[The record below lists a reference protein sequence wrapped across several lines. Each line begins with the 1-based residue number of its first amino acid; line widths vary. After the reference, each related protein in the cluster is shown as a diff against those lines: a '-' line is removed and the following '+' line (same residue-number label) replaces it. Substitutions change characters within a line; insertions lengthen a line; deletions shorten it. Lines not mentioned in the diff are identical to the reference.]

1 MVFACNLLCAS
12 ANAREYEEQVRI
24 GDKMG
29 ALQNVFSPN
38 LSWRTMISSFFSA
51 FDQFRTMTPI
61 DVVDILVVAYIIY
74 RVMKLLKD
82 TSAARLAKG
91 ILILVLIMLFASF
104 LRLTMI
110 SWLLRNALS
119 VGVFA
124 VVVIFQ
130 PELRRLLEQIGK
142 GNLSRMLIP
151 DTDPNVVESMI
162 VATVSACAD
171 MSRTKTG
178 ALIVF
183 ERKERLGEIIATG
196 TRVDAAPSAELIKN
210 IFFKN
215 SPLHDGA
222 MIVRAGRVCAAG
234 CVLPLSG
241 NQGLSRDLGTR
252 HRAAVG
258 MSETADSVLVVVSE
272 ETGAISVAI
281 GGMLKRSRASC
292 SAMNS
297 GTGTKKAVLPPSATS
312 GREVP
317 ASEEEFYQKA
327 RFSAEAPVA
336 GTVYRSVGS
345 CYGY

>member
-1 MVFACNLLCAS
+1 
-12 ANAREYEEQVRI
+12 
-24 GDKMG
+24 
-29 ALQNVFSPN
+29 
-38 LSWRTMISSFFSA
+38 
-51 FDQFRTMTPI
+51 MTPI

-104 LRLTMI
+104 LHLTMI

-241 NQGLSRDLGTR
+241 NQCLSRDLGTR

-281 GGMLKRSRASC
+281 GGMLKRHLSPEILQKMLESELLGDELRSKNEKSRIA
-292 SAMNS
+292 AIRDKWK
-297 GTGTKKAVLPPSATS
+297 GG
-312 GREVP
+312 
-317 ASEEEFYQKA
+317 
-327 RFSAEAPVA
+327 A
-336 GTVYRSVGS
+336 GK
-345 CYGY
+345 

>member
-1 MVFACNLLCAS
+1 
-12 ANAREYEEQVRI
+12 
-24 GDKMG
+24 
-29 ALQNVFSPN
+29 
-38 LSWRTMISSFFSA
+38 
-51 FDQFRTMTPI
+51 MTPI

-104 LRLTMI
+104 LHLTMI

-151 DTDPNVVESMI
+151 DTDPDVVESMI

-171 MSRTKTG
+171 MSKTKTG

-281 GGMLKRSRASC
+281 GGMLKRHLSPEILQKMLESELLGDELRNRNEKSRIA
-292 SAMNS
+292 AIRDKWK
-297 GTGTKKAVLPPSATS
+297 GG
-312 GREVP
+312 
-317 ASEEEFYQKA
+317 
-327 RFSAEAPVA
+327 A
-336 GTVYRSVGS
+336 GK
-345 CYGY
+345 

>member
-1 MVFACNLLCAS
+1 
-12 ANAREYEEQVRI
+12 
-24 GDKMG
+24 
-29 ALQNVFSPN
+29 
-38 LSWRTMISSFFSA
+38 MISSFFSA

-104 LRLTMI
+104 LHLTMI

-151 DTDPNVVESMI
+151 DTDPDVVESMI

-222 MIVRAGRVCAAG
+222 MSSNRKNKT
-234 CVLPLSG
+234 G
-241 NQGLSRDLGTR
+241 N
-252 HRAAVG
+252 RAA
-258 MSETADSVLVVVSE
+258 SPAKSSK
-272 ETGAISVAI
+272 I
-281 GGMLKRSRASC
+281 GRAH
-292 SAMNS
+292 
-297 GTGTKKAVLPPSATS
+297 V
-312 GREVP
+312 
-317 ASEEEFYQKA
+317 
-327 RFSAEAPVA
+327 
-336 GTVYRSVGS
+336 
-345 CYGY
+345 

>member
-1 MVFACNLLCAS
+1 MSTFQTLFS
-12 ANAREYEEQVRI
+12 QDI
-24 GDKMG
+24 GRM
-29 ALQNVFSPN
+29 N
-38 LSWRTMISSFFSA
+38 WRTVLDSFFSA
-51 FDQFRTMTPI
+51 FNQFRTISFI
-61 DVVDILVVAYIIY
+61 DIIDILIVAYIIY

-82 TSAARLAKG
+82 TSAERLIKG
-91 ILILVLIMLFASF
+91 IIILVGIMLLASM
-104 LRLTMI
+104 LHLTMI
-110 SWLLRNALS
+110 SWLLQQALN
-119 VGVFA
+119 VGLFA
-124 VVVIFQ
+124 IVVVFQ

-142 GNLSRMLIP
+142 GNFSRLIVPADAP
-151 DTDPNVVESMI
+151 DEVESMI
-162 VATVSACAD
+162 TATVSACAD

-281 GGMLKRSRASC
+281 GGMLKRHLSPEILQKMLESELLGDELRSKNDKSRIA
-292 SAMNS
+292 AIRDKWK
-297 GTGTKKAVLPPSATS
+297 GG
-312 GREVP
+312 
-317 ASEEEFYQKA
+317 
-327 RFSAEAPVA
+327 A
-336 GTVYRSVGS
+336 GK
-345 CYGY
+345 

>member
-1 MVFACNLLCAS
+1 MA
-12 ANAREYEEQVRI
+12 
-24 GDKMG
+24 
-29 ALQNVFSPN
+29 
-38 LSWRTMISSFFSA
+38 
-51 FDQFRTMTPI
+51 PI

-281 GGMLKRSRASC
+281 GGMLKRHLSPEILQKMLESELLGDELRNRNEKSRIA
-292 SAMNS
+292 AIRDKWK
-297 GTGTKKAVLPPSATS
+297 GG
-312 GREVP
+312 
-317 ASEEEFYQKA
+317 
-327 RFSAEAPVA
+327 A
-336 GTVYRSVGS
+336 GK
-345 CYGY
+345 

>member
-1 MVFACNLLCAS
+1 
-12 ANAREYEEQVRI
+12 
-24 GDKMG
+24 MG

-104 LRLTMI
+104 LHLTMI

-151 DTDPNVVESMI
+151 DTDPDVVESMI

-252 HRAAVG
+252 ARCRLRGDRRDLCRHRRHAQAPSVARDSAEDARERAA
-258 MSETADSVLVVVSE
+258 
-272 ETGAISVAI
+272 
-281 GGMLKRSRASC
+281 RR
-292 SAMNS
+292 
-297 GTGTKKAVLPPSATS
+297 
-312 GREVP
+312 
-317 ASEEEFYQKA
+317 
-327 RFSAEAPVA
+327 
-336 GTVYRSVGS
+336 
-345 CYGY
+345 

>member
-1 MVFACNLLCAS
+1 MAQLAAFWAKLTMLVS
-12 ANAREYEEQVRI
+12 TIR
-24 GDKMG
+24 
-29 ALQNVFSPN
+29 FSD
-38 LSWRTMISSFFSA
+38 I
-51 FDQFRTMTPI
+51 
-61 DVVDILVVAYIIY
+61 VDILIVAYLIY
-74 RVMKLLKD
+74 NVIMLIRK
-82 TSAARLAKG
+82 TNSYRLAQG
-91 ILILVLIMLFASF
+91 VLLILILIALWLSGVLK
-104 LRLTMI
+104 LTMFNRI
-110 SWLLRNALS
+110 LQKTVELGLIAL
-119 VGVFA
+119 VI
-124 VVVIFQ
+124 IFQ

-151 DTDPNVVESMI
+151 DTDPDVVESMI

-252 HRAAVG
+252 HRAGIG
-258 MSETADSVLVVVSE
+258 MSENSDAVVVIVSE
-272 ETGAISVAI
+272 ETGTISVAI
-281 GGMLKRSRASC
+281 GGLLKRHLMPETLEKLLINELVPQEPTEQDDKLHMKLLKLL
-292 SAMNS
+292 SA
-297 GTGTKKAVLPPSATS
+297 GKGDKDDEK
-312 GREVP
+312 
-317 ASEEEFYQKA
+317 
-327 RFSAEAPVA
+327 
-336 GTVYRSVGS
+336 
-345 CYGY
+345 

>member
-1 MVFACNLLCAS
+1 
-12 ANAREYEEQVRI
+12 
-24 GDKMG
+24 
-29 ALQNVFSPN
+29 
-38 LSWRTMISSFFSA
+38 
-51 FDQFRTMTPI
+51 MTPI

-104 LRLTMI
+104 LHLTMI

-281 GGMLKRSRASC
+281 GGMLKRHLSPEILQKMLESELLGDELRSKNDKSRIA
-292 SAMNS
+292 AIRDKWK
-297 GTGTKKAVLPPSATS
+297 GG
-312 GREVP
+312 
-317 ASEEEFYQKA
+317 
-327 RFSAEAPVA
+327 A
-336 GTVYRSVGS
+336 GK
-345 CYGY
+345 